1 MVYTGV
7 DACRTGWFVVM
18 LGEGHNWRVAI
29 FPDIFNLWKHCQE
42 SKLILIDIPIG
53 LRQGSSGQRV
63 CDQEARRLLGGR
75 RSSSVFPVPCRE
87 VIHAGTEKANELSWK
102 ITGKGL
108 SRQSLN
114 IINKIKQVDELLLS
128 DRNARSR
135 ILETHPELCFWALND
150 GVPMKYSKKK
160 REGFLERMEVLH
172 SFYPYARGLIH
183 YAERS
188 YPRGELARDDI
199 LDALVAAVTASKEG
213 QGLSF
218 LPEKLT
224 LDARGLPMCMA
235 YYLR

>member
-7 DACRTGWFVVM
+7 DACRAGWFAVM
-18 LGEGHNWRVAI
+18 LGEGREWQAAI
-29 FPDIFNLWKHCQE
+29 FPDIFHLWKHCQE

-53 LRQGSSGQRV
+53 LRQGSSGQRL

-87 VIHAGTEKANELSWK
+87 VIYADRDRADELSRE

-114 IINKIKQVDELLLS
+114 IINKIKEVDELLLS
-128 DRNARSR
+128 NRNARSR
-135 ILETHPELCFWALND
+135 ILETHPELCFWALN
-150 GVPMKYSKKK
+150 GCVPMKHSKKK
-160 REGFLERMEVLH
+160 REGFLERMKILR
-172 SFYPYARGLIH
+172 SFYPCAEEMVH
-183 YAERS
+183 YAGKY

-199 LDALVAAVTASKEG
+199 LDALVPAVTASRGG
-213 QGLSF
+213 QGMSF

-224 LDARGLPMCMA
+224 LDARGLPMRMA
-235 YYLR
+235 YYLS

>member
-7 DACRTGWFVVM
+7 DACRTGWFAVM
-18 LGEGHNWRVAI
+18 LGEGHDWRADI
-29 FPDIFNLWKHCQE
+29 FPDIFNLWKHCQD

-53 LRQGSSGQRV
+53 LRQGSSVQRV
-63 CDQEARRLLGGR
+63 CDQKARRLLGSK

-87 VIHAGTEKANELSWK
+87 VIHADTEKANELNWK

-114 IINKIKQVDELLLS
+114 IINKIKQVDELLLG

-135 ILETHPELCFWALND
+135 ILETHPELCFWALN
-150 GVPMKYSKKK
+150 GGMPMKYSKKK
-160 REGFLERMEVLH
+160 KEGFLEKMEVLR
-172 SFYPYARGLIH
+172 SIYPCSGELVR
-183 YAERS
+183 YAEKS

-199 LDALVAAVTASKEG
+199 LDALVAAVTASNGG

-218 LPEKLT
+218 LPEKLI
-224 LDARGLPMCMA
+224 LDAKGLPMRMA